1 MHPQQQS
8 LTITAEIHGPQ
19 EHPGEVLAIVTAHNP
34 TTQLINSDSQ
44 QQELTTT
51 DYADDILISQ
61 DITSLLTKPQW
72 RQSTLW
78 RKHSGTRQ
86 DKHMV
91 ILHATKTKDI
101 DGSLKKSTTVLHTQ
115 VVEKSY

>member
-19 EHPGEVLAIVTAHNP
+19 EHPGEVLAIVTAHHP

-86 DKHMV
+86 DTHMV
-91 ILHATKTKDI
+91 ILHARKTKDI
-101 DGSLKKSTTVLHTQ
+101 DGWIPEEVNHSAAHTHTV
-115 VVEKSY
+115 